1 VESCRGWPSPTIEGG
16 WGRGDSG
23 PAIDGDEAAG
33 ETRGDGLPE
42 VEAEGGGD
50 GRLGG
55 GFKSET
61 KERRR
66 VATCRVLG
74 RSIL

>member
-66 VATCRVLG
+66 VAVVC
-74 RSIL
+74 